1 LLLKELAP
9 AIVNKTNSDYPQK
22 INALNY

>member
-1 LLLKELAP
+1 LLKELAP
-9 AIVNKTNSDYPQK
+9 AIVNKTSSDYPQK